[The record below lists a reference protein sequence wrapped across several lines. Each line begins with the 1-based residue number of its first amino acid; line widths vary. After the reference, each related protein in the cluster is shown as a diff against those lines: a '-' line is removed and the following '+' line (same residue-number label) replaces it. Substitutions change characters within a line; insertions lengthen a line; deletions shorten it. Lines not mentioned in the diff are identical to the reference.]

1 MPSSAG
7 LTACATCCLWNA
19 SNIIPAAGRFVK
31 HPTEDIEAFRVES
44 ARCSVSR
51 QIIVGDVAL
60 LRAGGVAVMAT
71 PRGYILENAASAP
84 AYAERRIVAHHDEDR
99 LREELYTIVDLGGA
113 AIDVT
118 VEHSIYGQITAPLHI
133 FSRYD
138 ADAFCNKLEHSK
150 ARPLC
155 DLTGGIHLHT
165 VRAPD
170 ERTLD
175 RVIAGL
181 KEKGFLLEEEN

>member
-1 MPSSAG
+1 MP
-7 LTACATCCLWNA
+7 
-19 SNIIPAAGRFVK
+19 
-31 HPTEDIEAFRVES
+31 
-44 ARCSVSR
+44 
-51 QIIVGDVAL
+51 
-60 LRAGGVAVMAT
+60 
-71 PRGYILENAASAP
+71 
-84 AYAERRIVAHHDEDR
+84 
-99 LREELYTIVDLGGA
+99 
-113 AIDVT
+113 
-118 VEHSIYGQITAPLHI
+118 
-133 FSRYD
+133 
-138 ADAFCNKLEHSK
+138 FCNKLEHSK

>member
-1 MPSSAG
+1 MRNGASSHITMKTG
-7 LTACATCCLWNA
+7 CARSCTR
-19 SNIIPAAGRFVK
+19 S
-31 HPTEDIEAFRVES
+31 
-44 ARCSVSR
+44 
-51 QIIVGDVAL
+51 
-60 LRAGGVAVMAT
+60 
-71 PRGYILENAASAP
+71 
-84 AYAERRIVAHHDEDR
+84 
-99 LREELYTIVDLGGA
+99 VDLGGA

-138 ADAFCNKLEHSK
+138 ADAFCDKLEHSK

>member
-1 MPSSAG
+1 M
-7 LTACATCCLWNA
+7 
-19 SNIIPAAGRFVK
+19 
-31 HPTEDIEAFRVES
+31 
-44 ARCSVSR
+44 
-51 QIIVGDVAL
+51 
-60 LRAGGVAVMAT
+60 
-71 PRGYILENAASAP
+71 
-84 AYAERRIVAHHDEDR
+84 
-99 LREELYTIVDLGGA
+99 YTIVDLGGA

-138 ADAFCNKLEHSK
+138 ADAFCDKLEHSK

-170 ERTLD
+170 KRTLD

>member
-1 MPSSAG
+1 MNAAERRTKITELLAASDRPMSA
-7 LTACATCCLWNA
+7 TALA
-19 SNIIPAAGRFVK
+19 
-31 HPTEDIEAFRVES
+31 
-44 ARCSVSR
+44 ARCGVSR

-113 AIDVT
+113 A
-118 VEHSIYGQITAPLHI
+118 PLHI

-138 ADAFCNKLEHSK
+138 ADAFCDKLEHSK

>member
-1 MPSSAG
+1 MPKSWASSTQTSTFSAERKIEE
-7 LTACATCCLWNA
+7 TAKNAVSFRLSGFSLAATALA
-19 SNIIPAAGRFVK
+19 
-31 HPTEDIEAFRVES
+31 
-44 ARCSVSR
+44 ARCGVSR

-84 AYAERRIVAHHDEDR
+84 AYAERRIVAHHDDDR

-175 RVIAGL
+175 RVITGL

>member
-1 MPSSAG
+1 M
-7 LTACATCCLWNA
+7 
-19 SNIIPAAGRFVK
+19 
-31 HPTEDIEAFRVES
+31 
-44 ARCSVSR
+44 
-51 QIIVGDVAL
+51 
-60 LRAGGVAVMAT
+60 AVLAT

-84 AYAERRIVAHHDEDR
+84 AYAERRIVAHHDDDR

-155 DLTGGIHLHT
+155 ALTGGIHLHT

>member
-1 MPSSAG
+1 MNAAERRTKITELLAASDRPMSA
-7 LTACATCCLWNA
+7 TALA
-19 SNIIPAAGRFVK
+19 
-31 HPTEDIEAFRVES
+31 
-44 ARCSVSR
+44 ARCGVSR
-51 QIIVGDVAL
+51 QII
-60 LRAGGVAVMAT
+60 AT
-71 PRGYILENAASAP
+71 PRGYILETAASAP

-138 ADAFCNKLEHSK
+138 ADAFCDKLEHSK

>member
-1 MPSSAG
+1 MVRDHECCRTAHKNHRITRGLRPADVRDGRSRPGAASAG
-7 LTACATCCLWNA
+7 
-19 SNIIPAAGRFVK
+19 
-31 HPTEDIEAFRVES
+31 
-44 ARCSVSR
+44 

-138 ADAFCNKLEHSK
+138 ADAFCDKLEHSK

>member
-1 MPSSAG
+1 MVRDHE
-7 LTACATCCLWNA
+7 CC
-19 SNIIPAAGRFVK
+19 R
-31 HPTEDIEAFRVES
+31 T
-44 ARCSVSR
+44 
-51 QIIVGDVAL
+51 
-60 LRAGGVAVMAT
+60 
-71 PRGYILENAASAP
+71 
-84 AYAERRIVAHHDEDR
+84 AYAERRIVAHHDDDR
-99 LREELYTIVDLGGA
+99 LREELYTIVDLGGV

-138 ADAFCNKLEHSK
+138 ADAFCGKLEHSK

>member
-1 MPSSAG
+1 MVRDHECCRTAHKNHRITRG
-7 LTACATCCLWNA
+7 LR
-19 SNIIPAAGRFVK
+19 PADVRDGARGPVRRQPPDHRWRCRAAARGRRGGHGDAARL
-31 HPTEDIEAFRVES
+31 HPRK
-44 ARCSVSR
+44 R
-51 QIIVGDVAL
+51 
-60 LRAGGVAVMAT
+60 
-71 PRGYILENAASAP
+71 
-84 AYAERRIVAHHDEDR
+84 R
-99 LREELYTIVDLGGA
+99 LR
-113 AIDVT
+113 
-118 VEHSIYGQITAPLHI
+118 YGQITAPLHI

-170 ERTLD
+170 ERTRD
-175 RVIAGL
+175 RVITGL

>member
-1 MPSSAG
+1 MRNGASSRITMKTG
-7 LTACATCCLWNA
+7 CAR
-19 SNIIPAAGRFVK
+19 S
-31 HPTEDIEAFRVES
+31 
-44 ARCSVSR
+44 
-51 QIIVGDVAL
+51 
-60 LRAGGVAVMAT
+60 
-71 PRGYILENAASAP
+71 
-84 AYAERRIVAHHDEDR
+84 
-99 LREELYTIVDLGGA
+99 
-113 AIDVT
+113 
-118 VEHSIYGQITAPLHI
+118 
-133 FSRYD
+133 
-138 ADAFCNKLEHSK
+138 FCDKLEHSK

>member
-1 MPSSAG
+1 MP
-7 LTACATCCLWNA
+7 
-19 SNIIPAAGRFVK
+19 
-31 HPTEDIEAFRVES
+31 
-44 ARCSVSR
+44 
-51 QIIVGDVAL
+51 
-60 LRAGGVAVMAT
+60 
-71 PRGYILENAASAP
+71 
-84 AYAERRIVAHHDEDR
+84 
-99 LREELYTIVDLGGA
+99 
-113 AIDVT
+113 
-118 VEHSIYGQITAPLHI
+118 
-133 FSRYD
+133 
-138 ADAFCNKLEHSK
+138 DAFCDKLEHSK

>member
-1 MPSSAG
+1 MRNGASS
-7 LTACATCCLWNA
+7 L
-19 SNIIPAAGRFVK
+19 
-31 HPTEDIEAFRVES
+31 
-44 ARCSVSR
+44 
-51 QIIVGDVAL
+51 
-60 LRAGGVAVMAT
+60 
-71 PRGYILENAASAP
+71 
-84 AYAERRIVAHHDEDR
+84 HHDDDR

-138 ADAFCNKLEHSK
+138 ADAFCDKLEHSK

>member
-1 MPSSAG
+1 MAVYQQK
-7 LTACATCCLWNA
+7 NE
-19 SNIIPAAGRFVK
+19 IIPISAVK
-31 HPTEDIEAFRVES
+31 NRVI
-44 ARCSVSR
+44 
-51 QIIVGDVAL
+51 QQ
-60 LRAGGVAVMAT
+60 AV
-71 PRGYILENAASAP
+71 
-84 AYAERRIVAHHDEDR
+84 
-99 LREELYTIVDLGGA
+99 
-113 AIDVT
+113 
-118 VEHSIYGQITAPLHI
+118 APLHI

-138 ADAFCNKLEHSK
+138 ADAFCGKLEHSK

>member
-1 MPSSAG
+1 MAAVLLACQMLEDEIQRAVQRTGAQMPIVWVDAG
-7 LTACATCCLWNA
+7 LHEY
-19 SNIIPAAGRFVK
+19 P
-31 HPTEDIEAFRVES
+31 
-44 ARCSVSR
+44 
-51 QIIVGDVAL
+51 
-60 LRAGGVAVMAT
+60 
-71 PRGYILENAASAP
+71 
-84 AYAERRIVAHHDEDR
+84 DR

>member
-1 MPSSAG
+1 MNAAERRTKITELLAASDRPMSA
-7 LTACATCCLWNA
+7 TALA
-19 SNIIPAAGRFVK
+19 
-31 HPTEDIEAFRVES
+31 
-44 ARCSVSR
+44 ARCGVSR

-60 LRAGGVAVMAT
+60 LRAGGMAVMAT

-138 ADAFCNKLEHSK
+138 ADAFCDKLEHSK

-175 RVIAGL
+175 RVIAGR